1 MSEQPSVS
9 VESRL
14 DELFQPYNRGDT
26 PGLVSGVAREGRV
39 IYRRGFGLACIQHG
53 VANTPRTRMRIGSTS
68 KHFACLAALLL
79 AEEGKLDIDAPA
91 TEYVPELPPLR
102 GVPSLRQF
110 MNHTSGYRCG
120 LDLASTA
127 NGMAVMPAGW
137 IVDATARQRD
147 VNFEPGHGQM
157 YCNGG
162 YHVLSRVIER
172 ISGQPLAQFLQHR
185 IFAPLGMNDT
195 ELVPSDHWLVPGLA
209 TLHVPQPDGGWRRGA
224 LISEEVLGEGG
235 IVSTVDDMLRWLAHL
250 RRPDRVGSGDSW
262 RQMLE
267 PPVLANGL
275 RSVYALGLYR
285 HAYRGVEVIHHAGG
299 VIGGNS
305 QMLTVPSLALD
316 VILMVNGLPLSAI
329 ETTKKV
335 VDLVLD
341 GQLPEAATPLASK
354 SQYPHLVGARYHGRS
369 GMLLSFGEVGDT
381 LGLAFLNNPP
391 MPILRDTG
399 ETLQAGFEDVAL
411 GPLVFRA
418 ADLAPDADG
427 KAPATLPFG
436 ESGEFE
442 TLARL
447 PDQLPPTTCRS
458 QDLVGRYVSHDLGAE
473 ARIELAGEKLLLK
486 LKGEFG
492 PWREFAVTPY
502 SASAFGL
509 QETGLPGASLALT
522 TEQAHGLVESFR
534 IESIRVRHLQFLRLR
549 DTSG

>member
-1 MSEQPSVS
+1 
-9 VESRL
+9 
-14 DELFQPYNRGDT
+14 
-26 PGLVSGVAREGRV
+26 
-39 IYRRGFGLACIQHG
+39 
-53 VANTPRTRMRIGSTS
+53 
-68 KHFACLAALLL
+68 
-79 AEEGKLDIDAPA
+79 
-91 TEYVPELPPLR
+91 
-102 GVPSLRQF
+102 
-110 MNHTSGYRCG
+110 
-120 LDLASTA
+120 
-127 NGMAVMPAGW
+127 
-137 IVDATARQRD
+137 
-147 VNFEPGHGQM
+147 
-157 YCNGG
+157 
-162 YHVLSRVIER
+162 
-172 ISGQPLAQFLQHR
+172 
-185 IFAPLGMNDT
+185 
-195 ELVPSDHWLVPGLA
+195 
-209 TLHVPQPDGGWRRGA
+209 
-224 LISEEVLGEGG
+224 
-235 IVSTVDDMLRWLAHL
+235 
-250 RRPDRVGSGDSW
+250 
-262 RQMLE
+262 
-267 PPVLANGL
+267 
-275 RSVYALGLYR
+275 
-285 HAYRGVEVIHHAGG
+285 VIHHAGG

-354 SQYPHLVGARYHGRS
+354 SKYPHLVGTRYHGRS

-411 GPLVFRA
+411 GPLVFRT

-447 PDQLPPTTCRS
+447 PDQLPPPTCRS